1 MEASNFAKPSPM
13 KPKKYTQ
20 EETRN
25 RRYRWGRRDTK
36 KALKDAKKEHDARPR
51 GDDGSVKPTYIDD
64 TPQRARFGDA
74 TAYHNRKKFMT
85 QKEETN
91 KGFGYGRTATK
102 ADLQKAKVL
111 HDARRGDDGKVQATA
126 FDDTPLKA
134 RFAQA
139 KEPRQRVLTQ
149 KEKKQRDCGYGRK
162 GTRVENQKAKRAF
175 SKRPRNEDG
184 KLTTEF
190 DETPLKARFAQPTK
204 STKNRG
210 KAEDPYMPYGR
221 GDSRKIAMEN
231 RLKYEARLKAE
242 PPKLRDLSPKFQR
255 PAENFKQTLE
265 DVREDEEGGDAQEAE
280 GKQLKEL
287 TGEAGELAVEQSPGH
302 ATTAGG
308 APITLENDE
317 SRASSP
323 RMPIQ
328 PMSGASSPQ
337 GLKI

>member
-1 MEASNFAKPSPM
+1 MENKFAKPTPL

-20 EETRN
+20 EETMK
-25 RRYRWGRRDTK
+25 RYSRWGRRDTK
-36 KALKDAKKEHDARPR
+36 KSLKDAKKEYDARPR

-74 TAYHNRKKFMT
+74 SAYHNKKKIMT

-91 KGFGYGRTATK
+91 MGFGYGRTATK
-102 ADLQKAKVL
+102 ADLQKAKIL
-111 HDARRGDDGKVQATA
+111 HDARRGDDGKVQATE

-139 KEPRQRVLTQ
+139 KEPRRRVFTQ
-149 KEKKQRDCGYGRK
+149 KEKKQRDSGYGRK
-162 GTRVENQKAKRAF
+162 GTRVENRKAKREF

-204 STKNRG
+204 SAKNRG
-210 KAEDPYMPYGR
+210 NAEDPYMPYGR
-221 GDSRKIAMEN
+221 GDTRKIAMEN

-242 PPKLRDLSPKFQR
+242 PPKLRDVSPKFQR
-255 PAENFKQTLE
+255 PAANFKQTLG
-265 DVREDEEGGDAQEAE
+265 DVREDEEGGNAQEAE
-280 GKQLKEL
+280 GRQLKEL
-287 TGEAGELAVEQSPGH
+287 IGEAGELTVEQSPGN
-302 ATTAGG
+302 ATTVGG

-323 RMPIQ
+323 KMPIQ
-328 PMSGASSPQ
+328 PVSGASSPK